1 MTPAQAL
8 FVENDYTIIMINVR
22 DIQFKSYFHT
32 PKRHTWKE
40 LHRIIQL
47 FNVPNFYMVT
57 FGKYIFLGKYLF
69 YTRNFA
75 FVSTWNYTL
84 LSSNAWKNLIN
95 QLLKHYTSVY
105 MQIKT
110 CKLDSIS
117 LHKELLYRIKTF
129 IWFYNIFI

>member
-69 YTRNFA
+69 
-75 FVSTWNYTL
+75 
-84 LSSNAWKNLIN
+84 
-95 QLLKHYTSVY
+95 
-105 MQIKT
+105 
-110 CKLDSIS
+110 
-117 LHKELLYRIKTF
+117 LHKELCIRKHLKLYIIEFKCMEKSHKSITQALHLCL
-129 IWFYNIFI
+129 YADKNS